1 MTHVNSSKNSE
12 VQVILLIE
20 DDWARYRDIRLAAL
34 AHDESAFGGDYDSE
48 SQYSEVQWRQKAQ
61 QYVGL
66 LAAIDGKD
74 CGFMSIEKLLEFYK
88 KENALLKEANAE
100 LKKNYKSIF
109 VDIVGGF
116 RLIIYSLYIYVMWIH
131 YKEREDKSI
140 KDTNST
146 RVVPYRMA

>member
-1 MTHVNSSKNSE
+1 MSID
-12 VQVILLIE
+12 QLIRDLIE
-20 DDWARYRDIRLAAL
+20 EDRFKAKYTARQRSIFCENMYTKVYNFIKVANEDAIERVEQLEEELA
-34 AHDESAFGGDYDSE
+34 
-48 SQYSEVQWRQKAQ
+48 VAQ
-61 QYVGL
+61 N
-66 LAAIDGKD
+66 D
-74 CGFMSIEKLLEFYK
+74 LEFYK